1 MQRRFIAS
9 ILGGVLG
16 ILLAWRLPDAL
27 GVSVT
32 LTYIACAFAGIA
44 IAYVVSMLLDVFAG
58 SPGTTPE

>member
-1 MQRRFIAS
+1 M
-9 ILGGVLG
+9 
-16 ILLAWRLPDAL
+16 LAWRLPDAL